1 MDRPAVGL
9 INKLHFTVMTLTG
22 QVKAVEGENATAGKE
37 PPPKSAVNCTEADRK
52 RIEEQVLPT

>member
-1 MDRPAVGL
+1 
-9 INKLHFTVMTLTG
+9 MTLTG